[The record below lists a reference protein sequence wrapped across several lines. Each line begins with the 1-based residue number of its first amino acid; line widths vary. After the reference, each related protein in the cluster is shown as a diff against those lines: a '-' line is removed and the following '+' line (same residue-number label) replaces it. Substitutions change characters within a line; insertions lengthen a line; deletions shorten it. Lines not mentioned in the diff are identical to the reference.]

1 MYDKIRIIRRISK
14 RWDWPRYAP
23 LLHRNASP
31 FPPARRRGTVK
42 GRKVIAGNAFFI
54 IYLLSNKFEEIYNK
68 ESRTIYIVRLF
79 YLWVEDGIR
88 THDKKS
94 SYSTHYQQVATATFK
109 HLQIGLQIRTQLLL
123 FEQRYTKICKQQN
136 TKQLTRHAREEVN
149 IPMKVSEKVRT

>member
-1 MYDKIRIIRRISK
+1 M
-14 RWDWPRYAP
+14 
-23 LLHRNASP
+23 
-31 FPPARRRGTVK
+31 
-42 GRKVIAGNAFFI
+42 
-54 IYLLSNKFEEIYNK
+54 
-68 ESRTIYIVRLF
+68 
-79 YLWVEDGIR
+79 EDGIR

-136 TKQLTRHAREEVN
+136 TKQLTRHAREGVN